1 MQAMEPLLTD
11 PVRAVRIEAA
21 RALAEPTA
29 WRQPSSSGR
38 CS

>member
-11 PVRAVRIEAA
+11 PLRA